1 MKSGH
6 SKVENRQK
14 EAILSC
20 WHRYYC
26 CKTSCLLR
34 SVWKGAVLCHIPL
47 TKLSKLYMVV
57 CSYFVSLGKWQKSY
71 IQAPLLHSWTQHSGS
86 PQSPTQ
92 GDTVHSLSEKHAC
105 PSKNKSPFLNAS
117 SSRFLAFSVV
127 NTAQMWQLEW
137 NSFLDLS
144 SSTKWW
150 LCVQSFFL
158 YSPDDSL
165 IPFFGFRSPLFP
177 FQHFSFNFC
186 IATSVN
192 FQHI

>member
-1 MKSGH
+1 MLITKCMKRSCT
-6 SKVENRQK
+6 
-14 EAILSC
+14 LS
-20 WHRYYC
+20 HPSHQTL
-26 CKTSCLLR
+26 KTLHGCLLI
-34 SVWKGAVLCHIPL
+34 LCFTWEV
-47 TKLSKLYMVV
+47 TKKLY
-57 CSYFVSLGKWQKSY
+57 SSTTSALLDSAQWQSTEPNPGGY
-71 IQAPLLHSWTQHSGS
+71 SALTFRE
-86 PQSPTQ
+86 T
-92 GDTVHSLSEKHAC
+92 HAC

-158 YSPDDSL
+158 YSHDDSL